1 VFVYVHHIHLGMLDL
16 ENIIGF
22 EWDEGNKYKN
32 EKKHS
37 ILQKEAEEIFINF
50 PLLVSKSENKN
61 DEDRWMA
68 YGKSNENKPLTVVFV
83 VREKKI
89 RITSARP
96 QSKKERRVYNEAEER
111 IKANPGL

>member
-1 VFVYVHHIHLGMLDL
+1 MFIIYKKVMDL

-32 EKKHS
+32 ERKHN

-50 PLLVSKSENKN
+50 PLLISKSQTKNK
-61 DEDRWMA
+61 EDRWIA
-68 YGKSNENKPLTVVFV
+68 YGKSNENKTLAVVFA
-83 VREKKI
+83 VREERI
-89 RITSARP
+89 RVISARP